1 MSMAKKK
8 VENLRARA
16 PNRPGFPFPEFFAIL
31 ESSGEDSRF
40 HRDYW
45 KTLQLLLIISSVFGV
60 RIKLQK
66 FFVISSCFSKTGI
79 AVEHAIS
86 FQIALLI
93 CRHLDAARRAMKAS
107 ARCKY
112 IMGAFASM
120 LIAIPSQKIEFLCC
134 LRLLDVPGS
143 TRFLANTPSG
153 NIVG

>member
-1 MSMAKKK
+1 VIKRDQRHRIRDMSMAKKK

-16 PNRPGFPFPEFFAIL
+16 PNRPGIPFPEFFAIL

-93 CRHLDAARRAMKAS
+93 LPAFGCGAESDEGLGAMQ
-107 ARCKY
+107 
-112 IMGAFASM
+112 IHHG
-120 LIAIPSQKIEFLCC
+120 C
-134 LRLLDVPGS
+134 LRIHADCHTQPEDRVFMLPASLRC
-143 TRFLANTPSG
+143 TR
-153 NIVG
+153 